1 MKEFFC
7 GREIY
12 KDPDGHKLFFVQN
25 GDKVYKFTSLA
36 EAERWCAEEAH
47 VLLKEQAADVQLTA
61 LRLHAAHATLD
72 DLAAREFQDK
82 GLLQLVALEVRRAAD
97 RLDKYLTTF
106 APPR

>member
-12 KDPDGHKLFFVQN
+12 PDPDGHKLYCVAN
-25 GDKVYKFTSLA
+25 GDKVYKFTSRA
-36 EAERWCAEEAH
+36 DAERWCAEEAH
-47 VLLKEQAADVQLTA
+47 VLLSEQAADVQLTA

-72 DLAAREFQDK
+72 ELAAREFQDK